1 MHVTN
6 QTKQVLV
13 FGKTMISPQASGEL
27 PPEFEDHDTVDLL
40 IRLRKITPSVS
51 YDTAPTPVEQ
61 MFVKPAP
68 EVETADPVVFEADDA
83 LPIGF
88 DEWHAN
94 KCYAWIKKQTNVVL
108 LSKMAAIEDRPKVQA
123 KLEARI
129 AELQGD

>member
-13 FGKTMISPQASGEL
+13 FGKTMIPPQASGKL

-68 EVETADPVVFEADDA
+68 EVETADPVVFEADDQI
-83 LPIGF
+83 PPDW
-88 DEWHAN
+88 DEAHGTKRN
-94 KCYAWIKKQTNVVL
+94 HWIRKQTNVSL
-108 LSKMAAIEDRPKVQA
+108 LSKMAAIEDRPKTRER
-123 KLEARI
+123 LEARV